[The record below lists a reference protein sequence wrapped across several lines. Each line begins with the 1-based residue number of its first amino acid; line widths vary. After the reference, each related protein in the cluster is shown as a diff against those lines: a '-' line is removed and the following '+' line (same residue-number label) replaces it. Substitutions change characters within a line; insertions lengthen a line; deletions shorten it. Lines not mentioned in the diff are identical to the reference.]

1 MPKQKLFFWR
11 KKRMSKKIY
20 SLMAI
25 LMIASLVLVACGTD
39 ANNDANNNMADNNEA
54 NNNMADNN
62 DEANDNMADDN
73 NAADDDA
80 DDDDVVDMVE
90 FKACE
95 VTDTGG
101 VDDKS
106 FNQLAWQG
114 VQEAVEALGI
124 EGTYLESNQ
133 QTDYEVNI
141 NAFVEEGC
149 DIILPIG
156 FLIADATAAASAA
169 YPDTL
174 FAIVDVDWVTGD
186 NVAGIM
192 FQTDQAAFLAGYV
205 AAASTQ
211 TGKVGTYGG
220 IPIPSVTIFM
230 DGFFM
235 GVQYYNQVKGTA
247 VEVVGWDPANPDGG
261 LFTQN
266 FESLE
271 DGRNFAISM
280 MDEGVDIILP
290 VAGPVGLGSAAAA
303 QERGDVWII
312 GVDADWTLT
321 APEYADVILTSVLK
335 KVNVGVFNN
344 IATALDGTWVP
355 GTVVYDLEDGAV
367 GLAGIENFSAELQ
380 AELADLTAGI
390 IAGDIQTS
398 P

>member
-1 MPKQKLFFWR
+1 
-11 KKRMSKKIY
+11 MSKKIY

-25 LMIASLVLVACGTD
+25 MMIAALVLVACGTS
-39 ANNDANNNMADNNEA
+39 NDTG
-54 NNNMADNN
+54 
-62 DEANDNMADDN
+62 DE
-73 NAADDDA
+73 
-80 DDDDVVDMVE
+80 VETVD
-90 FKACE
+90 FKACQ

-106 FNQLAWQG
+106 FNQLGWQG
-114 VQEAVEALGI
+114 VQEAMEQLGVQ
-124 EGTYLESNQ
+124 GQFLESQQ
-133 QTDYEVNI
+133 QTDYETNI
-141 NAFVEEGC
+141 NAFIEEGC
-149 DIILPIG
+149 DIIIPVG

-169 YPDTL
+169 NPDTI
-174 FAIVDVDWVTGD
+174 FAIIDVDWVTGD

-192 FQTDQAAFLAGYV
+192 FQTDEAAFLAGYV
-205 AAASTQ
+205 AAATTQ

-230 DGFFM
+230 DGFYM
-235 GVQYYNQVKGTA
+235 GVQYYNEAKGA
-247 VEVVGWDPANPDGG
+247 SVEVVGWDPANPDGG

-312 GVDADWTLT
+312 GVDADWTQT

-335 KVNVGVFNN
+335 NVNVGVFNN
-344 IATALDGTWVP
+344 IEAALNGTWTP
-355 GTVVYDLEDGAV
+355 GTVVYNLEDGAV
-367 GLAGIENFSAELQ
+367 GLAGLENFSAELQ

-390 IAGDIQTS
+390 IAGEIQTS